1 MRDITQKKHT
11 IQRNFPIVGRLR
23 YFLEM
28 IGPELRQYWVA
39 NDKEERPFDRTERSW
54 IYATAK
60 GQNNNFGFGTTEIQY
75 EPGYPIIKHKAFP
88 FPESKAYV
96 HNGDP
101 SCIPCL
107 KIIGPKRKFP
117 YRPYSIVNISAMSFG
132 SLGKNAVLALNRGAR
147 DSGAYHNT
155 GEGDLAITTW
165 KVRTLFGKL
174 EQVTLELVTIQENSI

>member
-1 MRDITQKKHT
+1 
-11 IQRNFPIVGRLR
+11 
-23 YFLEM
+23 M

-39 NDKEERPFDRTERSW
+39 HDKEERPFDRTERSW

-88 FPESKAYV
+88 YPEAKAYI
-96 HNGDP
+96 HNQDP

-132 SLGKNAVLALNRGAR
+132 SLGKNAVMALNRGAR
-147 DSGAYHNT
+147 DSGAYQNT
-155 GEGDLAITTW
+155 GEGDSATTIW
-165 KVRTLFGKL
+165 KEQIWFGKL
-174 EQVTLELVTIQENSI
+174 ELVTLVQGTILENLVWMS